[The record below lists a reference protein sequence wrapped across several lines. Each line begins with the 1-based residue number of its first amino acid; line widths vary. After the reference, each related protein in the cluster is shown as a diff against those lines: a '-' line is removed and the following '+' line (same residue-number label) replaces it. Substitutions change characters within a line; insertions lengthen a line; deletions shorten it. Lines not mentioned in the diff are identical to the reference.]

1 MGESKNI
8 TKGGEFII
16 REPNYE
22 LIFTPE
28 DFSEEQ
34 KMMRDSV
41 IEFNEREVIPKR
53 SRFEAKDFKL
63 TEEVMKKAGEMG
75 FLGVSVPEE
84 YGGLGMDFVSTMI
97 VCEYMSS
104 GSGSI
109 STAFGAHTGIG
120 TMPILFYGTEEQK
133 RKYLP
138 KLSSGEWFGAYCL
151 TEPNAGSDANSGKTT
166 AELTPDKKY
175 YKINGQKMWIS
186 NAGFAKLFI
195 VFARIENDKNITA
208 FIVEKEE
215 NNGMVLG
222 EEEKKLG
229 IRASSTR
236 QVFFNDTTIPVE
248 NMLGKRGEGF
258 KIAVNSL
265 NVGRIK
271 LGAACID
278 SERRATTIS
287 VQYANTRKQFNTR
300 ISDFGAIKYK
310 IAEMAT
316 NTYVNESA
324 CYRAAKD
331 IEERINS
338 LVANNHSKLEA
349 ELKALEEFA
358 IECSIIKVATS
369 EDMQICSDEG
379 IQIFG
384 GMGFSEETPMEG
396 AWRDARITRIYEGT
410 NEINRLLSVGMLL
423 KKAMKKNIDLTT
435 PTKGVFK
442 ELIGIPSFSF
452 KSKDNSKLFSE
463 EKLLLKNLKK
473 LFLMINGFAVE
484 KFGKDLDKHQQT
496 IMALADILIEIYMAE
511 SALLRTEKNAV
522 RFGEK
527 EFKIQM
533 DMSKLYL
540 YNAIDIASK
549 VSKQIIVSIS
559 RGKKQKMLLKGLD
572 KFTKYEN
579 YPNVI
584 EIRNNIAEK
593 VKNENKYCF

>member
-1 MGESKNI
+1 MLQNSKI
-8 TKGGEFII
+8 KGGEFIVK
-16 REPNYE
+16 E
-22 LIFTPE
+22 LDCNHIFTPE

-34 KMMRDSV
+34 KMMRDSI
-41 IEFNEREVIPKR
+41 IEFNDREIIANR

-63 TEEVMKKAGEMG
+63 TEEVLKKAGEMG
-75 FLGVSVPEE
+75 FLGVHVPEE
-84 YGGLGMDFVSTMI
+84 YGGLGMGFVSTML
-97 VCEYMSS
+97 VCDYISS

-133 RKYLP
+133 KKYLP
-138 KLSSGEWFGAYCL
+138 KLSSGEWFGSYCL

-166 AELTPDKKY
+166 AELTSDKKY

-195 VFARIENDKNITA
+195 VFARIENDKNISA
-208 FIVEKEE
+208 FIIEKDE
-215 NNGMVLG
+215 NNGIILG

-236 QVFFNDTTIPVE
+236 QIFFNDTTIPAE
-248 NMLGKRGEGF
+248 NMLGERGEGF
-258 KIAVNSL
+258 KIAMNSL

-271 LGAACID
+271 LGAACLD
-278 SERRATTIS
+278 SQRRCVTMS
-287 VQYANTRKQFNTR
+287 VQYANNRKQFNTR

-316 NTYVNESA
+316 NAYINESA

-331 IEERINS
+331 IEDRIESLIANS
-338 LVANNHSKLEA
+338 YSEQEA

-358 IECSIIKVATS
+358 IECSIIKVTTS

-384 GMGFSEETPMEG
+384 GMGFSEETPMEA
-396 AWRDARITRIYEGT
+396 AWRDARISRIYEGT
-410 NEINRLLSVGMLL
+410 NEINRMVCIGMLL
-423 KKAMKKNIDLTT
+423 KKAMKKNIDLLS
-435 PTKGVFK
+435 PTKAVFK
-442 ELIGIPSFSF
+442 EIHGIPSFSF
-452 KSKDNSKLFSE
+452 KSKDYSILFTE
-463 EKLLLKNLKK
+463 EKILLKNLKK
-473 LFLMINGFAVE
+473 VFLMINGFAVE

-496 IMALADILIEIYMAE
+496 ILALADILMEIYMAE
-511 SALLRTEKNAV
+511 SALLRTEKNAIK
-522 RFGEK
+522 FGEK
-527 EFKIQM
+527 ELKTQI

-540 YNAIDIASK
+540 YNSVDI
-549 VSKQIIVSIS
+549 VSKACRQIIVSIS
-559 RGKKQKMLLKGLD
+559 RGSKQKMLLKGLN
-572 KFTKYEN
+572 KFTKYKN
-579 YPNVI
+579 YPDI
-584 EIRNNIAEK
+584 IGIRNNIAEK

>member
-1 MGESKNI
+1 MLQNSKI
-8 TKGGEFII
+8 KGGEFIVK
-16 REPNYE
+16 E
-22 LIFTPE
+22 LDCNHIFTPE

-34 KMMRDSV
+34 KMMKDSI
-41 IEFNEREVIPKR
+41 IEFNDREIIANK

-63 TEEVMKKAGEMG
+63 TEEVLKKAGEMG
-75 FLGVSVPEE
+75 FLGVHVPEE
-84 YGGLGMDFVSTMI
+84 YGGLGMGFVSTML
-97 VCEYMSS
+97 VCDYISS

-133 RKYLP
+133 KKYLP
-138 KLSSGEWFGAYCL
+138 KLSSGEWFGSYCL

-166 AELTPDKKY
+166 AELTSDKKY
-175 YKINGQKMWIS
+175 YKINGQKIWIS

-195 VFARIENDKNITA
+195 VFARIENDKNISA
-208 FIVEKEE
+208 FIVEKDE
-215 NNGMVLG
+215 NNGIILG

-236 QVFFNDTTIPVE
+236 QVFFNDTTIPAE
-248 NMLGKRGEGF
+248 NILGKRGEGF
-258 KIAVNSL
+258 KIAMNSL

-271 LGAACID
+271 LGAACLD
-278 SERRATTIS
+278 SQRRCVTMA
-287 VQYANTRKQFNTR
+287 VQYANNRKQFNTR

-316 NTYVNESA
+316 NAYINESA

-331 IEERINS
+331 IENRIKS
-338 LVANNHSKLEA
+338 LIANNYSEQEA

-358 IECSIIKVATS
+358 IECSIIKVTTS

-384 GMGFSEETPMEG
+384 GMGFSEETPMEA
-396 AWRDARITRIYEGT
+396 AWRDARIARIYEGT
-410 NEINRLLSVGMLL
+410 NEINRMVCIGMLL
-423 KKAMKKNIDLTT
+423 KKAMKKNIDLLS

-442 ELIGIPSFSF
+442 EIIGIPSFSF
-452 KSKDNSKLFSE
+452 KSKDYSILFTE
-463 EKLLLKNLKK
+463 EKILLKNLKK
-473 LFLMINGFAVE
+473 VFLMINGFAVE

-496 IMALADILIEIYMAE
+496 ILALADILMEIYMTE
-511 SALLRTEKNAV
+511 SALLRTEKNAIK
-522 RFGEK
+522 FGEK
-527 EFKIQM
+527 ELKIQI

-540 YNAIDIASK
+540 YNSVEI
-549 VSKQIIVSIS
+549 VSKACRQIIVSIS
-559 RGKKQKMLLKGLD
+559 RGSKQKMLLKGLN
-572 KFTKYEN
+572 KFTKYKN
-579 YPNVI
+579 YPDVI

>member
-41 IEFNEREVIPKR
+41 IEFNEREVMPKR

-151 TEPNAGSDANSGKTT
+151 TEPSAGSDANSGKTT

-559 RGKKQKMLLKGLD
+559 RGKKQKMLLKGLN

>member
-1 MGESKNI
+1 MVESKKI

-16 REPNYE
+16 REANCE

-41 IEFNEREVIPKR
+41 IEFNEREVMPKR

-442 ELIGIPSFSF
+442 ELIGIPS
-452 KSKDNSKLFSE
+452 
-463 EKLLLKNLKK
+463 
-473 LFLMINGFAVE
+473 
-484 KFGKDLDKHQQT
+484 
-496 IMALADILIEIYMAE
+496 
-511 SALLRTEKNAV
+511 
-522 RFGEK
+522 
-527 EFKIQM
+527 
-533 DMSKLYL
+533 
-540 YNAIDIASK
+540 
-549 VSKQIIVSIS
+549 
-559 RGKKQKMLLKGLD
+559 
-572 KFTKYEN
+572 
-579 YPNVI
+579 
-584 EIRNNIAEK
+584 
-593 VKNENKYCF
+593 C

>member
-1 MGESKNI
+1 MVESKKI

-16 REPNYE
+16 REANCD

-41 IEFNEREVIPKR
+41 IEFNEREVMPKR

-133 RKYLP
+133 KKYLP

-151 TEPNAGSDANSGKTT
+151 TEPSAGSDANSGKTT

-278 SERRATTIS
+278 SERRATTMS
-287 VQYANTRKQFNTR
+287 VQYANNRKQFNTR

-338 LVANNHSKLEA
+338 LIANNHSKLEA

-484 KFGKDLDKHQQT
+484 KYGKDLDKHQQT
-496 IMALADILIEIYMAE
+496 IMSLADILIEIYMAE
-511 SALLRTEKNAV
+511 SALLRTEKNAI

-527 EFKIQM
+527 ELKIQM

-549 VSKQIIVSIS
+549 ASRQIIVSIS
-559 RGKKQKMLLKGLD
+559 RGKKQKMLLKGLN

>member
-1 MGESKNI
+1 MLQNSKI
-8 TKGGEFII
+8 KGGEFIVK
-16 REPNYE
+16 E
-22 LIFTPE
+22 LDCNHIFTPE

-34 KMMRDSV
+34 KMMRDS
-41 IEFNEREVIPKR
+41 IIKFNDREIIANR

-63 TEEVMKKAGEMG
+63 TEEVLKKAGEMG
-75 FLGVSVPEE
+75 FLGVHVPEE
-84 YGGLGMDFVSTMI
+84 YGGLGMGFVSTML
-97 VCEYMSS
+97 VCDYISS

-133 RKYLP
+133 KKYLP
-138 KLSSGEWFGAYCL
+138 KLSSGEWFGSYCL

-166 AELTPDKKY
+166 AELTSDKKY
-175 YKINGQKMWIS
+175 YKINGQKIWIS

-195 VFARIENDKNITA
+195 VFARIENDKNISA
-208 FIVEKEE
+208 FIVEKDE
-215 NNGMVLG
+215 NNGIILG

-236 QVFFNDTTIPVE
+236 QVFFNDTIIPAE

-258 KIAVNSL
+258 KIAMNSL

-271 LGAACID
+271 LGAACLD
-278 SERRATTIS
+278 SQRRCVTIS
-287 VQYANTRKQFNTR
+287 VQYANNRKQFNTR

-316 NTYVNESA
+316 NAYINESA

-331 IEERINS
+331 IEDRIESLIANS
-338 LVANNHSKLEA
+338 YSEQEA

-358 IECSIIKVATS
+358 IECSIIKVTTS

-384 GMGFSEETPMEG
+384 GMGFSEETPMEA

-410 NEINRLLSVGMLL
+410 NEINRMVCIGMLL
-423 KKAMKKNIDLTT
+423 KKAMKKNIDLLS

-442 ELIGIPSFSF
+442 EIIGIPSFSF
-452 KSKDNSKLFSE
+452 KSKDYSILFTE
-463 EKLLLKNLKK
+463 EKILLKNLKK
-473 LFLMINGFAVE
+473 VFLMINGFAVE

-496 IMALADILIEIYMAE
+496 ILALADILMEIYMAE
-511 SALLRTEKNAV
+511 SALLRTEKNAIK
-522 RFGEK
+522 FGEK
-527 EFKIQM
+527 ELKIQI

-540 YNAIDIASK
+540 YNSVDI
-549 VSKQIIVSIS
+549 VSKACRQIIVSIS
-559 RGKKQKMLLKGLD
+559 RGSKQKMLLKGLN
-572 KFTKYEN
+572 KFTKYKN
-579 YPNVI
+579 YPDI
-584 EIRNNIAEK
+584 IGIRNNIAEK
-593 VKNENKYCF
+593 IKNENKYCF

>member
-1 MGESKNI
+1 MLQNSKI
-8 TKGGEFII
+8 KGGEFIVK
-16 REPNYE
+16 E
-22 LIFTPE
+22 LDCNHIFTPE

-34 KMMRDSV
+34 KMMRDSI
-41 IEFNEREVIPKR
+41 IEFNDREIIANK

-63 TEEVMKKAGEMG
+63 TEEVLKKAGEMG
-75 FLGVSVPEE
+75 FLGVHVPEE
-84 YGGLGMDFVSTMI
+84 YGGLGMGFVSTML
-97 VCEYMSS
+97 VCDYISS

-133 RKYLP
+133 KKYLP

-166 AELTPDKKY
+166 AELTSDKKY

-195 VFARIENDKNITA
+195 VFARIENDKNISA
-208 FIVEKEE
+208 FIIEKDE
-215 NNGMVLG
+215 NNGIILG

-236 QVFFNDTTIPVE
+236 QVFFNDTTIPAE

-258 KIAVNSL
+258 KIAMNSL

-271 LGAACID
+271 LGAACLD
-278 SERRATTIS
+278 SQRRCVTIS
-287 VQYANTRKQFNTR
+287 VQYANNRKQFNTK

-316 NTYVNESA
+316 NAYINESA

-331 IEERINS
+331 IEDRIESLIANS
-338 LVANNHSKLEA
+338 YSEQEA

-358 IECSIIKVATS
+358 IECSIIKVTTS

-384 GMGFSEETPMEG
+384 GMGFSEETPMEA

-410 NEINRLLSVGMLL
+410 NEINRMVCIGMLL
-423 KKAMKKNIDLTT
+423 KKAMKKNIDLLS

-442 ELIGIPSFSF
+442 EIIGIPSFSF
-452 KSKDNSKLFSE
+452 KSKDYSILFTE
-463 EKLLLKNLKK
+463 EKILLKNLKK
-473 LFLMINGFAVE
+473 VFLMINGFAVE

-496 IMALADILIEIYMAE
+496 ILALADILMEIYMAE
-511 SALLRTEKNAV
+511 SALLRTEKNAIK
-522 RFGEK
+522 FGEEK
-527 EFKIQM
+527 LKTQI

-540 YNAIDIASK
+540 YNSVDI
-549 VSKQIIVSIS
+549 VSKACRQIIVSIS
-559 RGKKQKMLLKGLD
+559 RGSKQKMLLKGLN
-572 KFTKYEN
+572 KFTKYKN
-579 YPNVI
+579 YPDI
-584 EIRNNIAEK
+584 IGIRNNIAEK

>member
-1 MGESKNI
+1 MLQNSKI
-8 TKGGEFII
+8 KGGEFIVK
-16 REPNYE
+16 E
-22 LIFTPE
+22 LDCNHIFTPE

-34 KMMRDSV
+34 KMMRDSI
-41 IEFNEREVIPKR
+41 IEFNDREIIANR

-63 TEEVMKKAGEMG
+63 TEEVLKKAGEMG
-75 FLGVSVPEE
+75 FLGVHVPEE
-84 YGGLGMDFVSTMI
+84 YGGLGMGFVSTML
-97 VCEYMSS
+97 VCDYISS

-133 RKYLP
+133 KKYLP
-138 KLSSGEWFGAYCL
+138 KLSSGEWFSSYCL

-166 AELTPDKKY
+166 AELTSDKKY
-175 YKINGQKMWIS
+175 YKINGQKIWIS

-195 VFARIENDKNITA
+195 VFARIENDKNISA
-208 FIVEKEE
+208 FIIEKDE
-215 NNGMVLG
+215 NNGIILG

-236 QVFFNDTTIPVE
+236 QVFFNDTIIPAE

-258 KIAVNSL
+258 KIAMNSL

-271 LGAACID
+271 LGAACLD
-278 SERRATTIS
+278 SQRRCVTIS
-287 VQYANTRKQFNTR
+287 VQYANNRKQFNTR

-316 NTYVNESA
+316 NAYINESA

-331 IEERINS
+331 IEDRIESLIANS
-338 LVANNHSKLEA
+338 YSEQEA

-358 IECSIIKVATS
+358 IECSIIKVTTS

-384 GMGFSEETPMEG
+384 GMGFSEETPMEA

-410 NEINRLLSVGMLL
+410 NEINRMVCIGMLL
-423 KKAMKKNIDLTT
+423 KKAMKKNIDLLS

-442 ELIGIPSFSF
+442 EIIGIPSFSF
-452 KSKDNSKLFSE
+452 KSKDYSILFTE
-463 EKLLLKNLKK
+463 EKILLKNLKK
-473 LFLMINGFAVE
+473 VFLMINGFAVE

-496 IMALADILIEIYMAE
+496 ILALADILMEIYMAE
-511 SALLRTEKNAV
+511 SALLRTEKNAIK
-522 RFGEK
+522 FGEK
-527 EFKIQM
+527 ELKIQI

-540 YNAIDIASK
+540 YNSVDI
-549 VSKQIIVSIS
+549 VSKACRQIIVSIS
-559 RGKKQKMLLKGLD
+559 RGSKQKMLLKGLN
-572 KFTKYEN
+572 KFTKYKN
-579 YPNVI
+579 YPDI
-584 EIRNNIAEK
+584 IGIRNNIAEK

>member
-1 MGESKNI
+1 MEESKKI

-16 REPNYE
+16 REANCD

-41 IEFNEREVIPKR
+41 IEFNEREIIAKR

-120 TMPILFYGTEEQK
+120 TMPILFYGTEKQK
-133 RKYLP
+133 KKYLP

-287 VQYANTRKQFNTR
+287 VQYANNRKQFNTR

-338 LVANNHSKLEA
+338 LVAINHSKLEA

-396 AWRDARITRIYEGT
+396 AWRDARIARIYEGT

-484 KFGKDLDKHQQT
+484 KYGKDLDKHQQT

-511 SALLRTEKNAV
+511 SALLRTEKNAI

-559 RGKKQKMLLKGLD
+559 RGKKQKMLLKGLN

-584 EIRNNIAEK
+584 GIRNNIAEK

>member
-1 MGESKNI
+1 MLQNSKI
-8 TKGGEFII
+8 KGGEFIVK
-16 REPNYE
+16 E
-22 LIFTPE
+22 LDCNHIFTPE

-34 KMMRDSV
+34 KMMKDSI
-41 IEFNEREVIPKR
+41 IEFNDREIIANK

-63 TEEVMKKAGEMG
+63 TEEVLKKAGEMG
-75 FLGVSVPEE
+75 FLGVHVPEE
-84 YGGLGMDFVSTMI
+84 YGGLGMGFVSTML
-97 VCEYMSS
+97 VCDYISS

-133 RKYLP
+133 KKYLP
-138 KLSSGEWFGAYCL
+138 KLSSGEWFGSYCL

-166 AELTPDKKY
+166 AELTSDKKY
-175 YKINGQKMWIS
+175 YKINGQKIWIS

-195 VFARIENDKNITA
+195 VFARIENDKNISA
-208 FIVEKEE
+208 FIVEKDE
-215 NNGMVLG
+215 NNGIILG

-236 QVFFNDTTIPVE
+236 QVFFNDTIIPAE
-248 NMLGKRGEGF
+248 NILGKRGEGF
-258 KIAVNSL
+258 KIAMNSL

-271 LGAACID
+271 LGAACLD
-278 SERRATTIS
+278 SQRRCVTMA
-287 VQYANTRKQFNTR
+287 VQYANNRKQFNTR

-316 NTYVNESA
+316 NAYINESA

-331 IEERINS
+331 IENRIKS
-338 LVANNHSKLEA
+338 LIANNYSEQEA

-358 IECSIIKVATS
+358 IECSIIKVTTS

-384 GMGFSEETPMEG
+384 GMGFSEETPMEA
-396 AWRDARITRIYEGT
+396 AWRDARIARIYEGT
-410 NEINRLLSVGMLL
+410 NEINRMVCIGMLL
-423 KKAMKKNIDLTT
+423 KKAMKKNIDLLS

-442 ELIGIPSFSF
+442 EIIGIPSFSF
-452 KSKDNSKLFSE
+452 KSKDYSILFTE
-463 EKLLLKNLKK
+463 EKILLKNLKK
-473 LFLMINGFAVE
+473 VFLMINGFAVE

-496 IMALADILIEIYMAE
+496 ILALADILMEIYMAE
-511 SALLRTEKNAV
+511 SALLRTEKNAIK
-522 RFGEK
+522 FGEK
-527 EFKIQM
+527 ELKIQI

-540 YNAIDIASK
+540 YNSVEI
-549 VSKQIIVSIS
+549 VSKACRQIIVSIS
-559 RGKKQKMLLKGLD
+559 RGSKQKMLLKGLN
-572 KFTKYEN
+572 KFTKYKN
-579 YPNVI
+579 YPDVI

>member
-1 MGESKNI
+1 MLQNSKI
-8 TKGGEFII
+8 KGGEFIVK
-16 REPNYE
+16 E
-22 LIFTPE
+22 LDCNHIFTPE

-34 KMMRDSV
+34 KMMRDSI
-41 IEFNEREVIPKR
+41 IEFTDREIIANR

-63 TEEVMKKAGEMG
+63 TEEVLKKAGEMG
-75 FLGVSVPEE
+75 FLGVHVPEE
-84 YGGLGMDFVSTMI
+84 YGGLGMGFVSTML
-97 VCEYMSS
+97 VCDYISS

-133 RKYLP
+133 KKYLP

-166 AELTPDKKY
+166 AELTSDKKY

-195 VFARIENDKNITA
+195 VFARIENDKNISA
-208 FIVEKEE
+208 FIIEKDE
-215 NNGMVLG
+215 NNGIILG

-236 QVFFNDTTIPVE
+236 QVFFNDTTIPAE

-271 LGAACID
+271 LGAACLD
-278 SERRATTIS
+278 SQRRCVTIA
-287 VQYANTRKQFNTR
+287 VQYANNRKQFNTR

-316 NTYVNESA
+316 NAYINESA

-331 IEERINS
+331 IEDRIES
-338 LVANNHSKLEA
+338 LIANNYSEQEA

-358 IECSIIKVATS
+358 IECSIIKVTTS

-384 GMGFSEETPMEG
+384 GMGFSEETPMEA

-410 NEINRLLSVGMLL
+410 NEINRMVCIGMLL
-423 KKAMKKNIDLTT
+423 KKAMKKNIDLLS

-442 ELIGIPSFSF
+442 EIIGIPSFSF
-452 KSKDNSKLFSE
+452 KSKDYSILFTE
-463 EKLLLKNLKK
+463 EKILLKNLKK
-473 LFLMINGFAVE
+473 VFLMINGFAVE

-496 IMALADILIEIYMAE
+496 ILALADILMEIYMAE
-511 SALLRTEKNAV
+511 SALLRTEKNAIKL
-522 RFGEK
+522 GEK
-527 EFKIQM
+527 ELKTQI

-540 YNAIDIASK
+540 YNSVDI
-549 VSKQIIVSIS
+549 VSKACRQIIVSIS
-559 RGKKQKMLLKGLD
+559 RGSKQKMLLKGLN
-572 KFTKYEN
+572 KFTKYKN
-579 YPNVI
+579 YPDI
-584 EIRNNIAEK
+584 IGIRNNIAEK

>member
-1 MGESKNI
+1 MLQNSKI
-8 TKGGEFII
+8 KGGEFIVK
-16 REPNYE
+16 E
-22 LIFTPE
+22 LDCNHIFTPE

-34 KMMRDSV
+34 KMMRDS
-41 IEFNEREVIPKR
+41 IIKFNDREIIANR

-63 TEEVMKKAGEMG
+63 TEEVLKKAGEMG
-75 FLGVSVPEE
+75 FLGVHVPEE
-84 YGGLGMDFVSTMI
+84 YGGLGMGFVSTML
-97 VCEYMSS
+97 VCDYISS

-133 RKYLP
+133 KKYLP
-138 KLSSGEWFGAYCL
+138 KLSSGEWFSSYCL

-166 AELTPDKKY
+166 AELTSDKKY
-175 YKINGQKMWIS
+175 YKINGQKIWIS

-195 VFARIENDKNITA
+195 VFARIENDKNISA
-208 FIVEKEE
+208 FIVEKDE
-215 NNGMVLG
+215 NNGIILG

-236 QVFFNDTTIPVE
+236 QVFFNDTIIPAE

-258 KIAVNSL
+258 KIAMNSL

-271 LGAACID
+271 LGAACLD
-278 SERRATTIS
+278 SQRRCVTIS
-287 VQYANTRKQFNTR
+287 VQYANNRKQFNTR

-316 NTYVNESA
+316 NAYINESA

-331 IEERINS
+331 IEDRIESLIANS
-338 LVANNHSKLEA
+338 YSEQEA

-358 IECSIIKVATS
+358 IECSIIKVTTS

-384 GMGFSEETPMEG
+384 GMGFSEETPMEA

-410 NEINRLLSVGMLL
+410 NEINRMVCIGMLL
-423 KKAMKKNIDLTT
+423 KKAMKKNIDLLS

-442 ELIGIPSFSF
+442 EIIGIPSFSF
-452 KSKDNSKLFSE
+452 KSKDYSILFTE
-463 EKLLLKNLKK
+463 EKILLKNLKK
-473 LFLMINGFAVE
+473 VFLMINGFAVE

-496 IMALADILIEIYMAE
+496 ILALADILMEIYMAE
-511 SALLRTEKNAV
+511 SALLRTEKNAIK
-522 RFGEK
+522 FGEK
-527 EFKIQM
+527 ELKIQI

-540 YNAIDIASK
+540 YNSVDI
-549 VSKQIIVSIS
+549 VSKACRQIIVSIS
-559 RGKKQKMLLKGLD
+559 RGSKQKMLLKGLN
-572 KFTKYEN
+572 KFTKYKN
-579 YPNVI
+579 YPDI
-584 EIRNNIAEK
+584 IGIRNNIAEK

>member
-41 IEFNEREVIPKR
+41 IEFNEREVIAKK

-133 RKYLP
+133 KKYLP

-151 TEPNAGSDANSGKTT
+151 TEPSAGSDANSGKTT

-278 SERRATTIS
+278 SERRATTIA

-338 LVANNHSKLEA
+338 LIANNHPKLEA

-396 AWRDARITRIYEGT
+396 AWRDARIARIYEGT

-423 KKAMKKNIDLTT
+423 KKAMKKDIDLTT
-435 PTKGVFK
+435 PTKKVFK
-442 ELIGIPSFSF
+442 ELIGISSFSF

-511 SALLRTEKNAV
+511 SALLRTEKNAI

-559 RGKKQKMLLKGLD
+559 RGQKQKMLLKGLT

-584 EIRNNIAEK
+584 GIRNNIAEK

>member
-1 MGESKNI
+1 MLQNSKI
-8 TKGGEFII
+8 KGGEFIVK
-16 REPNYE
+16 E
-22 LIFTPE
+22 LDCNHIFTPE

-34 KMMRDSV
+34 KMMRDSI
-41 IEFNEREVIPKR
+41 IEFNDREIIANR

-63 TEEVMKKAGEMG
+63 TEEVLKKAGEMG
-75 FLGVSVPEE
+75 FLGVHVPEE
-84 YGGLGMDFVSTMI
+84 YGGLGMGFVSTML
-97 VCEYMSS
+97 VCDYISS

-133 RKYLP
+133 KKYLP

-166 AELTPDKKY
+166 AELTSDKKY

-195 VFARIENDKNITA
+195 VFARIENDKNISA
-208 FIVEKEE
+208 FIIEKDE
-215 NNGMVLG
+215 NNGIILG

-236 QVFFNDTTIPVE
+236 QVFFNDTTIPAE

-258 KIAVNSL
+258 KIAMNSL

-271 LGAACID
+271 LGAACLD
-278 SERRATTIS
+278 SQRRCVTIS
-287 VQYANTRKQFNTR
+287 VQYANNRKQFNTR

-316 NTYVNESA
+316 NAYINESA

-331 IEERINS
+331 IEDRIESLIANS
-338 LVANNHSKLEA
+338 YSEQEA

-358 IECSIIKVATS
+358 IECSIIKVTTS

-384 GMGFSEETPMEG
+384 GMGFSEETPMEA

-410 NEINRLLSVGMLL
+410 NEINRMVCIGMLL
-423 KKAMKKNIDLTT
+423 KKAMKKNIDLLS

-442 ELIGIPSFSF
+442 EIIGIPSFSF
-452 KSKDNSKLFSE
+452 KSKDYSILFTE
-463 EKLLLKNLKK
+463 EKILLKNLKK
-473 LFLMINGFAVE
+473 VFLMINGFAVE

-496 IMALADILIEIYMAE
+496 ILALADILMEIYMAE
-511 SALLRTEKNAV
+511 SALLRTEKNAIK
-522 RFGEK
+522 FGEK
-527 EFKIQM
+527 ELKIQI

-540 YNAIDIASK
+540 YNSVDI
-549 VSKQIIVSIS
+549 VSKACRQIIVSIS
-559 RGKKQKMLLKGLD
+559 RGSKQKMLLKGLN
-572 KFTKYEN
+572 KFTKYKN
-579 YPNVI
+579 YPDI
-584 EIRNNIAEK
+584 IGIRNNIAEK

>member
-1 MGESKNI
+1 MLQNSKI
-8 TKGGEFII
+8 KGGEFIVK
-16 REPNYE
+16 E
-22 LIFTPE
+22 LDCNHIFTPE

-34 KMMRDSV
+34 KMMRDS
-41 IEFNEREVIPKR
+41 IIKFNDREIIANK

-63 TEEVMKKAGEMG
+63 TEEVLKKAGEMG
-75 FLGVSVPEE
+75 FLGVHVPEE
-84 YGGLGMDFVSTMI
+84 YGGLGMGFVSTML
-97 VCEYMSS
+97 VCDYISS

-133 RKYLP
+133 KKYLP

-166 AELTPDKKY
+166 AELTSDKKY

-195 VFARIENDKNITA
+195 VFARIENDKNISA
-208 FIVEKEE
+208 FIIEKDE
-215 NNGMVLG
+215 NNGIILG

-236 QVFFNDTTIPVE
+236 QVFFNDTTIPAE

-258 KIAVNSL
+258 KIAMNSL

-271 LGAACID
+271 LGAACLD
-278 SERRATTIS
+278 SQRRCVTIS
-287 VQYANTRKQFNTR
+287 VQYANNRKQFNTR

-316 NTYVNESA
+316 NAYINESA

-331 IEERINS
+331 IEDRIESLIANS
-338 LVANNHSKLEA
+338 YSEQEA

-358 IECSIIKVATS
+358 IECSIIKVTTS

-384 GMGFSEETPMEG
+384 GMGFSEETPMEA

-410 NEINRLLSVGMLL
+410 NEINRMVCIGMLL
-423 KKAMKKNIDLTT
+423 KKAMKKNIDLLS

-442 ELIGIPSFSF
+442 EIIGIPSFSF
-452 KSKDNSKLFSE
+452 KSKDYSILFTE
-463 EKLLLKNLKK
+463 EKILLKNLKK
-473 LFLMINGFAVE
+473 VFLMINGFAVE

-496 IMALADILIEIYMAE
+496 ILALADILMEIYMAE
-511 SALLRTEKNAV
+511 SALLRTEKNAIK
-522 RFGEK
+522 FGEK
-527 EFKIQM
+527 ELKIQI

-540 YNAIDIASK
+540 YNSVDI
-549 VSKQIIVSIS
+549 VSKACRQIIVSIS
-559 RGKKQKMLLKGLD
+559 RGSKQKMLLKGLN
-572 KFTKYEN
+572 KFTKYKN
-579 YPNVI
+579 YPDI
-584 EIRNNIAEK
+584 IGIRNNIAEK

>member
-1 MGESKNI
+1 MGENKKT

-16 REPNYE
+16 KESNHE

-41 IEFNEREVIPKR
+41 IEFNEREVIAKK
-53 SRFEAKDFKL
+53 SRFEEKDFKL

-138 KLSSGEWFGAYCL
+138 KLSSGEWFGSYCL

-208 FIVEKEE
+208 FIIEKEE

-278 SERRATTIS
+278 SERRATTIA
-287 VQYANTRKQFNTR
+287 VQYANNRKQFNTR

-338 LVANNHSKLEA
+338 LVENNHSKLEA

-396 AWRDARITRIYEGT
+396 AWRDARIARIYEGT

-423 KKAMKKNIDLTT
+423 KKAMKKNIDLVT

-452 KSKDNSKLFSE
+452 KSKDN
-463 EKLLLKNLKK
+463 
-473 LFLMINGFAVE
+473 
-484 KFGKDLDKHQQT
+484 
-496 IMALADILIEIYMAE
+496 
-511 SALLRTEKNAV
+511 
-522 RFGEK
+522 
-527 EFKIQM
+527 
-533 DMSKLYL
+533 
-540 YNAIDIASK
+540 
-549 VSKQIIVSIS
+549 
-559 RGKKQKMLLKGLD
+559 
-572 KFTKYEN
+572 
-579 YPNVI
+579 
-584 EIRNNIAEK
+584 
-593 VKNENKYCF
+593 

>member
-1 MGESKNI
+1 MLHNSKI
-8 TKGGEFII
+8 KGGEFIVK
-16 REPNYE
+16 E
-22 LIFTPE
+22 LDCNHIFTPE

-34 KMMRDSV
+34 KMMRDSI
-41 IEFNEREVIPKR
+41 IEFNDREIIANK

-63 TEEVMKKAGEMG
+63 TEEVLKKAGEMG
-75 FLGVSVPEE
+75 FLGVHVPEE
-84 YGGLGMDFVSTMI
+84 YGGLGMGFVSTML
-97 VCEYMSS
+97 VCDYISS

-133 RKYLP
+133 KKYLP

-166 AELTPDKKY
+166 AELTSDKKY

-195 VFARIENDKNITA
+195 VFARIENDKNISA
-208 FIVEKEE
+208 FIIEKDE
-215 NNGMVLG
+215 NNGIILG

-236 QVFFNDTTIPVE
+236 QVFFNDTTIPAE

-258 KIAVNSL
+258 KIAMNSL

-271 LGAACID
+271 LGAACLD
-278 SERRATTIS
+278 SQRRCVTIS
-287 VQYANTRKQFNTR
+287 VQYANNRKQFNTR

-316 NTYVNESA
+316 NAYINESA

-331 IEERINS
+331 IEDRIESLIANS
-338 LVANNHSKLEA
+338 YSEQEA

-358 IECSIIKVATS
+358 IECSIIKVTTS

-384 GMGFSEETPMEG
+384 GMGFSEETPMEA

-410 NEINRLLSVGMLL
+410 NEINRMVCIGMLL
-423 KKAMKKNIDLTT
+423 KKAMKKNIDLLS

-442 ELIGIPSFSF
+442 EIIGIPSFSF
-452 KSKDNSKLFSE
+452 KSKDYSILFTE
-463 EKLLLKNLKK
+463 EKILLKNLKK
-473 LFLMINGFAVE
+473 VFLMINGFAVE

-496 IMALADILIEIYMAE
+496 ILALADILMEIYMAE
-511 SALLRTEKNAV
+511 SALLRTEKNAIK
-522 RFGEK
+522 FGEK
-527 EFKIQM
+527 ELKIQI

-540 YNAIDIASK
+540 YNSVDI
-549 VSKQIIVSIS
+549 VSKACRQIIVSIS
-559 RGKKQKMLLKGLD
+559 RGSKQKMLLKGLN
-572 KFTKYEN
+572 KFTKYKN
-579 YPNVI
+579 YPDI
-584 EIRNNIAEK
+584 IGIRNNIAEK

>member
-1 MGESKNI
+1 MLQNSKI
-8 TKGGEFII
+8 KGGEFIVK
-16 REPNYE
+16 E
-22 LIFTPE
+22 LDCNHIFTPE

-34 KMMRDSV
+34 KMMRDSI
-41 IEFNEREVIPKR
+41 IEFNDREIIANK

-63 TEEVMKKAGEMG
+63 TEEVLKKAGEMG
-75 FLGVSVPEE
+75 FLGVHVPEE
-84 YGGLGMDFVSTMI
+84 YGGLGMGFVSTML
-97 VCEYMSS
+97 VCDYISS

-133 RKYLP
+133 KKYLP

-166 AELTPDKKY
+166 AELTSDKKY

-195 VFARIENDKNITA
+195 VFARIENDKNISA
-208 FIVEKEE
+208 FIIEKDE
-215 NNGMVLG
+215 NNGIILG

-236 QVFFNDTTIPVE
+236 QVFFNDTTIPAE
-248 NMLGKRGEGF
+248 NILGKRGEGF
-258 KIAVNSL
+258 KIAMNSL

-271 LGAACID
+271 LGAACLD
-278 SERRATTIS
+278 SQRRCVTIS
-287 VQYANTRKQFNTR
+287 VQYANNRKQFNTK

-316 NTYVNESA
+316 NAYINESA

-331 IEERINS
+331 IEDRIESLIANS
-338 LVANNHSKLEA
+338 YSEQEA

-358 IECSIIKVATS
+358 IECSIIKVTTS

-384 GMGFSEETPMEG
+384 GMGFSEETPMEA

-410 NEINRLLSVGMLL
+410 NEINRMVCIGMLL
-423 KKAMKKNIDLTT
+423 KKAMKKNIDLLS

-442 ELIGIPSFSF
+442 EIIGIPSFSF
-452 KSKDNSKLFSE
+452 KSKDYSILFTE
-463 EKLLLKNLKK
+463 EKILLKNLKK
-473 LFLMINGFAVE
+473 VFLMINGFAVE

-496 IMALADILIEIYMAE
+496 ILALADILMEIYMAE
-511 SALLRTEKNAV
+511 SALLRTEKNAIK
-522 RFGEK
+522 FGEK
-527 EFKIQM
+527 ELKIQI

-540 YNAIDIASK
+540 YNSVDI
-549 VSKQIIVSIS
+549 VSKACRQIIVSIS
-559 RGKKQKMLLKGLD
+559 RGSKQKMLLKGLN
-572 KFTKYEN
+572 KFTKYKN
-579 YPNVI
+579 YPDI
-584 EIRNNIAEK
+584 IGIRNNIAEK

>member
-1 MGESKNI
+1 MEESKKI

-16 REPNYE
+16 REANCD

-41 IEFNEREVIPKR
+41 IEFNEREIIAKR

-287 VQYANTRKQFNTR
+287 VQYANNRKQFNTR

-338 LVANNHSKLEA
+338 LVAINHSKLEA

-423 KKAMKKNIDLTT
+423 KKVMKKNIDLAT

-484 KFGKDLDKHQQT
+484 KYGKDLDKHQQT

-511 SALLRTEKNAV
+511 SALLRTEKNAI

-549 VSKQIIVSIS
+549 VSRQIIVSIS
-559 RGKKQKMLLKGLD
+559 RGKKQKMLLKGLN

-584 EIRNNIAEK
+584 GIRNNIAEK

>member
-41 IEFNEREVIPKR
+41 IEFNEREVMPKR

-452 KSKDNSKLFSE
+452 KSEDNSKLFSE

-559 RGKKQKMLLKGLD
+559 RGKKQKMLLKGLN

>member
-1 MGESKNI
+1 MVESKKI

-16 REPNYE
+16 REANCE

-423 KKAMKKNIDLTT
+423 KKAMKKNIDLIT

-559 RGKKQKMLLKGLD
+559 RGKKQKMLLKGLN

>member
-1 MGESKNI
+1 MLQNSKI
-8 TKGGEFII
+8 KGGEFIVK
-16 REPNYE
+16 E
-22 LIFTPE
+22 LDCNHIFTPE

-34 KMMRDSV
+34 KMMRDSI
-41 IEFNEREVIPKR
+41 IEFNDREIIANK

-63 TEEVMKKAGEMG
+63 TEEVLKKAGEMG
-75 FLGVSVPEE
+75 FLGVHVPEE
-84 YGGLGMDFVSTMI
+84 YGGLGMGFVSTML
-97 VCEYMSS
+97 VCDYISS

-133 RKYLP
+133 KKYLP
-138 KLSSGEWFGAYCL
+138 KLSSGEWFGSYCL

-166 AELTPDKKY
+166 AELTSDKKY

-195 VFARIENDKNITA
+195 VFARIENDKNISA
-208 FIVEKEE
+208 FIIEKDE
-215 NNGMVLG
+215 NNGIILG

-236 QVFFNDTTIPVE
+236 QVFFNDTTIPAE

-258 KIAVNSL
+258 KIAMNSL

-271 LGAACID
+271 LGAACLD
-278 SERRATTIS
+278 SQRRCVTIS
-287 VQYANTRKQFNTR
+287 VQYANNRKQFNTK

-316 NTYVNESA
+316 NAYINESA

-331 IEERINS
+331 IEDRIES
-338 LVANNHSKLEA
+338 LIANNYSEQEA

-358 IECSIIKVATS
+358 IECSIIKVTTS

-384 GMGFSEETPMEG
+384 GMGFSEETPMEA

-410 NEINRLLSVGMLL
+410 NEINRMVCIGMLL
-423 KKAMKKNIDLTT
+423 KKAMKKNIDLLS

-442 ELIGIPSFSF
+442 EIIGIPSFSF
-452 KSKDNSKLFSE
+452 KSKDYSILFTE
-463 EKLLLKNLKK
+463 EKILLKNLKK
-473 LFLMINGFAVE
+473 VFLMINGFAVE

-496 IMALADILIEIYMAE
+496 ILALADILMEIYMAE
-511 SALLRTEKNAV
+511 SALLRTEKNAIK
-522 RFGEK
+522 FGEK
-527 EFKIQM
+527 ELKIQI

-540 YNAIDIASK
+540 YNSVDI
-549 VSKQIIVSIS
+549 VSKACRQIIVSIS
-559 RGKKQKMLLKGLD
+559 RGSKQKMLLKGLN
-572 KFTKYEN
+572 KFTKYKN
-579 YPNVI
+579 YPDI
-584 EIRNNIAEK
+584 IGIRNNIAEK
-593 VKNENKYCF
+593 IKNENKYCF

>member
-1 MGESKNI
+1 MLQNSKI
-8 TKGGEFII
+8 KGGEFIVK
-16 REPNYE
+16 E
-22 LIFTPE
+22 LDCNHIFTPE

-34 KMMRDSV
+34 KMMRDSI
-41 IEFNEREVIPKR
+41 IEFNDREIIANK

-63 TEEVMKKAGEMG
+63 TEEVLKKAGEMG
-75 FLGVSVPEE
+75 FLGVHVPEE
-84 YGGLGMDFVSTMI
+84 YGGLGMGFVSTML
-97 VCEYMSS
+97 VCDYISS

-133 RKYLP
+133 KKYLP

-166 AELTPDKKY
+166 AELTSDKKY

-195 VFARIENDKNITA
+195 VFARIENDKNISA
-208 FIVEKEE
+208 FIIEKDE
-215 NNGMVLG
+215 NNGIILG

-236 QVFFNDTTIPVE
+236 QVFFNDTTIPAE

-258 KIAVNSL
+258 KIAMNSL

-271 LGAACID
+271 LGAACLD
-278 SERRATTIS
+278 SQRRCVTIS
-287 VQYANTRKQFNTR
+287 VQYANNRKQFNTR

-316 NTYVNESA
+316 NAYINESA

-331 IEERINS
+331 IEDRIES
-338 LVANNHSKLEA
+338 LIANNYSEQEA

-358 IECSIIKVATS
+358 IECSIIKVTTS

-384 GMGFSEETPMEG
+384 GMGFSEETPMEA

-410 NEINRLLSVGMLL
+410 NEINRMVCIGMLL
-423 KKAMKKNIDLTT
+423 KKAMKKNIDLLS

-442 ELIGIPSFSF
+442 EIIGIPSFSF
-452 KSKDNSKLFSE
+452 KSKDYSILFTE
-463 EKLLLKNLKK
+463 EKILLKNLKK
-473 LFLMINGFAVE
+473 VFLMINGFAVE

-496 IMALADILIEIYMAE
+496 ILALADILMEIYMAE
-511 SALLRTEKNAV
+511 SALLRTEKNAIK
-522 RFGEK
+522 FGEK
-527 EFKIQM
+527 ELKTQI

-540 YNAIDIASK
+540 YNSVDI
-549 VSKQIIVSIS
+549 VSKACRQIIVSIS
-559 RGKKQKMLLKGLD
+559 RGSKQKMLLKGLN
-572 KFTKYEN
+572 KFTKYKN
-579 YPNVI
+579 YPDI
-584 EIRNNIAEK
+584 IGIRNNIAEK

>member
-1 MGESKNI
+1 MLQNSKI
-8 TKGGEFII
+8 KGGEFIVK
-16 REPNYE
+16 E
-22 LIFTPE
+22 LDCNHIFTPE

-34 KMMRDSV
+34 KMMRDSI
-41 IEFNEREVIPKR
+41 IEFNDREIIANK

-63 TEEVMKKAGEMG
+63 TEEVLKKAGEMG
-75 FLGVSVPEE
+75 FLGVHVPEE
-84 YGGLGMDFVSTMI
+84 YGGLGMGFVSTML
-97 VCEYMSS
+97 VCDYISS

-133 RKYLP
+133 KKYLP

-166 AELTPDKKY
+166 AELTSDKKY

-195 VFARIENDKNITA
+195 VFARIENDKNISA
-208 FIVEKEE
+208 FIIEKDE
-215 NNGMVLG
+215 NNGIILG

-236 QVFFNDTTIPVE
+236 QVFFNDTTIPAE

-258 KIAVNSL
+258 KIAMNSL

-271 LGAACID
+271 LGAACLD
-278 SERRATTIS
+278 SQRRCVTIA
-287 VQYANTRKQFNTR
+287 VQYANNRKQFNTR

-316 NTYVNESA
+316 NAYINESA

-331 IEERINS
+331 IEDRIESLIANS
-338 LVANNHSKLEA
+338 YSEQEA

-358 IECSIIKVATS
+358 IECSIIKVTTS

-384 GMGFSEETPMEG
+384 GMGFSEETPMEA

-410 NEINRLLSVGMLL
+410 NEINRMVCIGMLL
-423 KKAMKKNIDLTT
+423 KKAMKKNIDLLS

-442 ELIGIPSFSF
+442 EIIGIPSFSF
-452 KSKDNSKLFSE
+452 KSKDYSILFTE
-463 EKLLLKNLKK
+463 EKILLKNLKK
-473 LFLMINGFAVE
+473 VFLMINGFAVE

-496 IMALADILIEIYMAE
+496 ILALADILMEIYMAE
-511 SALLRTEKNAV
+511 SALLRTEKNAIK
-522 RFGEK
+522 FGEK
-527 EFKIQM
+527 ELKTQI

-540 YNAIDIASK
+540 YNSVDI
-549 VSKQIIVSIS
+549 VSKACRQIIVSIS
-559 RGKKQKMLLKGLD
+559 RGSKQKMLLKGLN
-572 KFTKYEN
+572 KFTKYKN
-579 YPNVI
+579 YPDI
-584 EIRNNIAEK
+584 IGIRNNIAEK

>member
-41 IEFNEREVIPKR
+41 IEFNEREVIAKK

-120 TMPILFYGTEEQK
+120 TMPILFYGTEKQK
-133 RKYLP
+133 KKYLP

-151 TEPNAGSDANSGKTT
+151 TEPSAGSDANSGKTT

-215 NNGMVLG
+215 SNGMVLG

-278 SERRATTIS
+278 SERRTTTIA

-338 LVANNHSKLEA
+338 LIANNHSKLEA

-396 AWRDARITRIYEGT
+396 AWRDARIARIYEGT

-435 PTKGVFK
+435 PTKEVFK
-442 ELIGIPSFSF
+442 ELIGIPLFSF

-511 SALLRTEKNAV
+511 SALLRTEKNAI

-559 RGKKQKMLLKGLD
+559 RGKKQKMLLKGLN

>member
-1 MGESKNI
+1 MLQNSKI
-8 TKGGEFII
+8 KGGEFIVK
-16 REPNYE
+16 E
-22 LIFTPE
+22 LDCNHIFTPE

-34 KMMRDSV
+34 KMMRDSI
-41 IEFNEREVIPKR
+41 IEFNDREIIANK

-63 TEEVMKKAGEMG
+63 TEEVLKKAGEMG
-75 FLGVSVPEE
+75 FLGVHVPEE
-84 YGGLGMDFVSTMI
+84 YGGLGMGFVSTML
-97 VCEYMSS
+97 VCDYISS

-133 RKYLP
+133 KKYLP

-166 AELTPDKKY
+166 AELTSDKKY

-195 VFARIENDKNITA
+195 VFARIENDKNISA
-208 FIVEKEE
+208 FIIEKDE
-215 NNGMVLG
+215 NNGIILG

-236 QVFFNDTTIPVE
+236 QVFFNDTTIPAE

-258 KIAVNSL
+258 KIAMNSL

-271 LGAACID
+271 LGAACLD
-278 SERRATTIS
+278 SQRRCVTIS
-287 VQYANTRKQFNTR
+287 VQYANNRKQFNTK

-316 NTYVNESA
+316 NAYINESA

-331 IEERINS
+331 IEDRIESLIANS
-338 LVANNHSKLEA
+338 YSEQEA

-358 IECSIIKVATS
+358 IECSIIKVTTS

-384 GMGFSEETPMEG
+384 GMGFSEETPMEA

-410 NEINRLLSVGMLL
+410 NEINRMVCIGMLL
-423 KKAMKKNIDLTT
+423 KKAMKKNIDLLS

-442 ELIGIPSFSF
+442 EIIGIPSFSF
-452 KSKDNSKLFSE
+452 KSKDYSILFTE
-463 EKLLLKNLKK
+463 EKILLKNLKK
-473 LFLMINGFAVE
+473 VFLMINGFAVE

-496 IMALADILIEIYMAE
+496 ILALADILMEIYMAE
-511 SALLRTEKNAV
+511 SALLRTEKNAIK
-522 RFGEK
+522 FGEK
-527 EFKIQM
+527 KLKIQI

-540 YNAIDIASK
+540 YNSVDI
-549 VSKQIIVSIS
+549 VSKACRQIIVSIS
-559 RGKKQKMLLKGLD
+559 RGSKQKMLLKGLN
-572 KFTKYEN
+572 KFTKYKN
-579 YPNVI
+579 YPDI
-584 EIRNNIAEK
+584 IGIRNNIAEK

>member
-1 MGESKNI
+1 MLQNSKI
-8 TKGGEFII
+8 KGGEFIVK
-16 REPNYE
+16 E
-22 LIFTPE
+22 LDCNHIFTPE

-34 KMMRDSV
+34 KMMRDSI
-41 IEFNEREVIPKR
+41 IEFNDREIIANK

-63 TEEVMKKAGEMG
+63 TEEVLKKAGEMG
-75 FLGVSVPEE
+75 FLGVHVPEE
-84 YGGLGMDFVSTMI
+84 YGGLGMGFVSTML
-97 VCEYMSS
+97 VCDYISS

-133 RKYLP
+133 KKYLP

-166 AELTPDKKY
+166 AELTSDKKY

-195 VFARIENDKNITA
+195 VFARIENDKNISA
-208 FIVEKEE
+208 FIIEKDE
-215 NNGMVLG
+215 NNGIILG

-236 QVFFNDTTIPVE
+236 QVFFNDTTIPAE

-258 KIAVNSL
+258 KIAMNSL

-271 LGAACID
+271 LGAACLD
-278 SERRATTIS
+278 SQRRCVTIS
-287 VQYANTRKQFNTR
+287 VQYANNRKQFNTK

-316 NTYVNESA
+316 NAYINESA

-331 IEERINS
+331 IEDRIESLISNS
-338 LVANNHSKLEA
+338 YSEQEA

-358 IECSIIKVATS
+358 IECSIIKVTTS

-384 GMGFSEETPMEG
+384 GMGFSEETPMEA

-410 NEINRLLSVGMLL
+410 NEINRMVCIGMLL
-423 KKAMKKNIDLTT
+423 KKAMKKNIDLLS

-442 ELIGIPSFSF
+442 EIIGIPSFSF
-452 KSKDNSKLFSE
+452 TSKDYSILFTE
-463 EKLLLKNLKK
+463 EKILLKNLKK
-473 LFLMINGFAVE
+473 VFLMINGFAVE

-496 IMALADILIEIYMAE
+496 ILALADILMEIYMAE
-511 SALLRTEKNAV
+511 SALLRTEKNAIK
-522 RFGEK
+522 FGEK
-527 EFKIQM
+527 ELKIQI

-540 YNAIDIASK
+540 YNSVDI
-549 VSKQIIVSIS
+549 VSKACRQIIVSIS
-559 RGKKQKMLLKGLD
+559 RGSKQKMLLKGLN
-572 KFTKYEN
+572 KFTKYKN
-579 YPNVI
+579 YPDI
-584 EIRNNIAEK
+584 IGIRNNIAEK

>member
-41 IEFNEREVIPKR
+41 IEFNEREIIAKR

-287 VQYANTRKQFNTR
+287 VQYANNRKQFNTR

-338 LVANNHSKLEA
+338 LIANNHSKLEA

-396 AWRDARITRIYEGT
+396 AWRDARIARIYEGT

-423 KKAMKKNIDLTT
+423 KKAMKKNIDLAT

-484 KFGKDLDKHQQT
+484 KYGKDLDKHQQT

-511 SALLRTEKNAV
+511 SALLRTEKNAIK
-522 RFGEK
+522 FGEK
-527 EFKIQM
+527 ELKIQM

-559 RGKKQKMLLKGLD
+559 RGKKQKMLLKGLN

>member
-1 MGESKNI
+1 MLQNSKI
-8 TKGGEFII
+8 KGGEFIVK
-16 REPNYE
+16 E
-22 LIFTPE
+22 LDCNHIFTPE

-34 KMMRDSV
+34 KMMRDSI
-41 IEFNEREVIPKR
+41 IEFNDREIIANK

-63 TEEVMKKAGEMG
+63 TEEVLKKAGEMG
-75 FLGVSVPEE
+75 FLGVHVPEE
-84 YGGLGMDFVSTMI
+84 YGGLGMGFVSTML
-97 VCEYMSS
+97 VCDYISS

-133 RKYLP
+133 KKYLP

-166 AELTPDKKY
+166 AELTSDKKY

-195 VFARIENDKNITA
+195 VFARIENDKNISA
-208 FIVEKEE
+208 FIIEKDE
-215 NNGMVLG
+215 NNGIILG

-236 QVFFNDTTIPVE
+236 QVFFNDTTIPAE

-258 KIAVNSL
+258 KIAMNSL

-271 LGAACID
+271 LGAACLD
-278 SERRATTIS
+278 SQRRCVTIS
-287 VQYANTRKQFNTR
+287 VQYANNRKQFNTR

-316 NTYVNESA
+316 NAYINESA

-331 IEERINS
+331 IEDRIESLIANS
-338 LVANNHSKLEA
+338 YSEQEA

-358 IECSIIKVATS
+358 IECSIIKVTTS

-384 GMGFSEETPMEG
+384 GMGFSEETPMEA

-410 NEINRLLSVGMLL
+410 NEINRMVCIGMLL
-423 KKAMKKNIDLTT
+423 KKAMKKNIDLLS

-442 ELIGIPSFSF
+442 EIIGIPSFSF
-452 KSKDNSKLFSE
+452 KSKDYSILFTE
-463 EKLLLKNLKK
+463 EKILLKNLKK
-473 LFLMINGFAVE
+473 VFLMINGFAVE

-496 IMALADILIEIYMAE
+496 ILALADILMEIYMAE
-511 SALLRTEKNAV
+511 SALLRTEKNAIK
-522 RFGEK
+522 FGEK
-527 EFKIQM
+527 ELKTQI

-540 YNAIDIASK
+540 YNSVDI
-549 VSKQIIVSIS
+549 VSKACRQIIVSIS
-559 RGKKQKMLLKGLD
+559 RGSKQKMLLKGLN
-572 KFTKYEN
+572 KFTKYKN
-579 YPNVI
+579 YPDI
-584 EIRNNIAEK
+584 IGIRNNIAEK
-593 VKNENKYCF
+593 IKNENKYCF

>member
-1 MGESKNI
+1 MLQNSKI
-8 TKGGEFII
+8 KGGEFIVK
-16 REPNYE
+16 E
-22 LIFTPE
+22 LDCNHIFTPE

-34 KMMRDSV
+34 KMMKDSI
-41 IEFNEREVIPKR
+41 IEFNDREIIANK

-63 TEEVMKKAGEMG
+63 TEEVLKKAGEMG
-75 FLGVSVPEE
+75 FLGVHVPEE
-84 YGGLGMDFVSTMI
+84 YGGLGMGFVSTML
-97 VCEYMSS
+97 VCDYISS

-133 RKYLP
+133 KKYLP
-138 KLSSGEWFGAYCL
+138 KLSSGEWFGSYCL

-166 AELTPDKKY
+166 AELTSDKKY
-175 YKINGQKMWIS
+175 YKINGQKIWIS

-195 VFARIENDKNITA
+195 VFARIENDKNISA
-208 FIVEKEE
+208 FIVEKDE
-215 NNGMVLG
+215 NNGIILG

-236 QVFFNDTTIPVE
+236 QVFFNDTTIPAE
-248 NMLGKRGEGF
+248 NILGKRGEGF
-258 KIAVNSL
+258 KIAMNSL

-271 LGAACID
+271 LGAACLD
-278 SERRATTIS
+278 SQRRCVTMA
-287 VQYANTRKQFNTR
+287 VQYANNRKQFNTR

-316 NTYVNESA
+316 NAYINESA

-331 IEERINS
+331 IENRIKS
-338 LVANNHSKLEA
+338 LIANNYSEQEA

-358 IECSIIKVATS
+358 IECSIIKVTTS

-384 GMGFSEETPMEG
+384 GMGFSEETPMEA
-396 AWRDARITRIYEGT
+396 AWRDARIARIYEGT
-410 NEINRLLSVGMLL
+410 NEINRMVCIGMLL
-423 KKAMKKNIDLTT
+423 KKAMKKNIDLLS

-442 ELIGIPSFSF
+442 EIIGIPSFSF
-452 KSKDNSKLFSE
+452 KSKDYSILFTE
-463 EKLLLKNLKK
+463 EKILLKNLKK
-473 LFLMINGFAVE
+473 VFLMINGFAVE

-496 IMALADILIEIYMAE
+496 ILALADILMEIYMTE
-511 SALLRTEKNAV
+511 SALLRTEKNAIK
-522 RFGEK
+522 FGEK
-527 EFKIQM
+527 ELKIQI

-540 YNAIDIASK
+540 YNSVDI
-549 VSKQIIVSIS
+549 VSKACRQIIVSIS
-559 RGKKQKMLLKGLD
+559 RGSKQKMLLKGLN
-572 KFTKYEN
+572 KFTKYKN
-579 YPNVI
+579 YPDVI